1 MIGLSGAPCE
11 LAPCWSTITAVSKV
25 KSFLEDGVGQGCF
38 PSYSYIIAR
47 GEGLI
52 EEGAGGAACLV
63 PGTVAANTDTIYDLA
78 SLTKPLVT
86 AVLALIL
93 RRQRLIRFE
102 DDVRRF
108 IPAYEWDGRREIQIH
123 HLLTHASGLPDW
135 EPIYLFGY
143 ERKEIFRGLDRVDL
157 EYTPGADARYSCLGY
172 IQLGRILEQAG
183 GATLDQL
190 FSELI
195 ARPLRLECACFNPAS
210 DLIPRTA
217 ATEGGNDF
225 ERRKCGDRAAGYEGF
240 RKEMIRATV
249 HDHNCYSLGGVTG
262 NAGLFA
268 TARDVRRIAAEIL
281 RPEVV
286 LRPEDAGL
294 FFDNLTGSFPDHR
307 SIGLQLQSARDAVAG
322 PAMSKR
328 AGAHTGF
335 TGTSL
340 AIDPASNLILI
351 LLTNRI
357 HPEYKELNMNEQRRR
372 FHEAAVEC
380 VERGVDRG

>member
-1 MIGLSGAPCE
+1 M
-11 LAPCWSTITAVSKV
+11 SKV
-25 KSFLEDGVGQGCF
+25 KSFLDDGVGQGYF
-38 PSYSYIIAR
+38 PSYSYIVAR
-47 GEGLI
+47 EEDVI
-52 EEGAGGAACLV
+52 EEGVAGAACLV
-63 PGTVAANTDTIYDLA
+63 PGTVAANTETIYDLA

-86 AVLALIL
+86 SILAMVL

-102 DDVRRF
+102 DEVRRF
-108 IPAYEWDGRREIQIH
+108 IPAYEWDGRREIQIS
-123 HLLTHASGLPDW
+123 HLLTHTSGLPDW

-143 ERKEIFRGLDRVDL
+143 ERKEILRGLDRVDPA
-157 EYTPGADARYSCLGY
+157 YAPGGDVRYSCLGY

-195 ARPLRLECACFNPAS
+195 ARPLRLECACFNPAPAI
-210 DLIPRTA
+210 IPRIA

-225 ERRKCGDRAAGYEGF
+225 ERRKCGDRAAGYQGF

-249 HDHNCYSLGGVTG
+249 HDHNCYSLGGVAG

-268 TARDVRRIAAEIL
+268 TARDVHRIAAEIL
-281 RPEVV
+281 SPEVV

-307 SIGLQLQSARDAVAG
+307 SIGLQLQSARDSVAG
-322 PAMSKR
+322 PAMSER

-340 AIDPASNLILI
+340 AIDPASHLILI

-372 FHEAAVEC
+372 FHGEAVERAAV
-380 VERGVDRG
+380 RN